1 VCSGWGSEVIS
12 CVRESLFMNVT
23 CVPRGTV
30 MFCGQTALFEIVIV
44 VDVELAVHVVLVD
57 GPVFGL
63 ELPQAVARPA
73 TAANATAAAALL
85 A

>member
-1 VCSGWGSEVIS
+1 
-12 CVRESLFMNVT
+12 
-23 CVPRGTV
+23 
-30 MFCGQTALFEIVIV
+30 MFCGQTALFEIVMV
-44 VDVELAVHVVLVD
+44 VEVELAVHVLPLD
-57 GPVFGL
+57 GPMFGL

>member
-1 VCSGWGSEVIS
+1 
-12 CVRESLFMNVT
+12 
-23 CVPRGTV
+23 

-63 ELPQAVARPA
+63 ELPQAAVRPA
-73 TAANATAAAALL
+73 TAANAMAAATLL
-85 A
+85 VKGMLYVLIA

>member
-1 VCSGWGSEVIS
+1 
-12 CVRESLFMNVT
+12 MT

-30 MFCGQTALFEIVIV
+30 MFCGQTALFEIVMV
-44 VDVELAVHVVLVD
+44 VDVELAVHVLLVD

-63 ELPQAVARPA
+63 ELPQAADKLA
-73 TAANATAAAALL
+73 TAANTTAAAAFPVEGMFLVMI

>member
-1 VCSGWGSEVIS
+1 VGCGSEFIS
-12 CVRESLFMNVT
+12 CVRESLFTNVT

-30 MFCGQTALFEIVIV
+30 MFCGQTALFEIVMV

-57 GPVFGL
+57 GPVLGL